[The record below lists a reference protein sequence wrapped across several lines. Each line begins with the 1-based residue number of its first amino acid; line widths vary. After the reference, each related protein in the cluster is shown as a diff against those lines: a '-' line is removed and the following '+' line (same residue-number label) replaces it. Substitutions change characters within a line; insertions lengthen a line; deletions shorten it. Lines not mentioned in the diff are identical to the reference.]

1 MSTTEKEINEEE
13 ETNTDEK
20 ASELEEADESDEEE
34 DEDEDEDE
42 DELFAGTHP
51 IGEILDSWVEW
62 VSEEG
67 KGELSV
73 DYDEDDD
80 VFNVER
86 DERTAVVYT
95 SDIDEDFYGDAQALF
110 VESEI
115 GAPPENLDL
124 SQTLKFSGNELVL
137 SRISLTD
144 RHSKSIL
151 LVEAA
156 IPLKNLVV
164 ANFDLMVREVS
175 TIGRDL
181 RKHLSGFM
189 QDDDDDE
196 DDED

>member
-1 MSTTEKEINEEE
+1 MAKTEE
-13 ETNTDEK
+13 ETN
-20 ASELEEADESDEEE
+20 EEE
-34 DEDEDEDE
+34 TTTDDVETSDQEESEDDYDEDENDDDEDE
-42 DELFAGTHP
+42 AFAGTHP
-51 IGEILDSWVEW
+51 IGEILDSWIEW

-73 DYDEDDD
+73 EYDEDED

-86 DERTAVVYT
+86 DERTAVIYT
-95 SDIDEDFYGDAQALF
+95 SDIDEDFYGDSQALF

-156 IPLKNLVV
+156 IPLKNVV
-164 ANFDLMVREVS
+164 TANFDLMVREVA

-181 RKHLSGFM
+181 RKHLSGVLE
-189 QDDDDDE
+189 DDDDDE
-196 DDED
+196 EDDED